1 MPGRRVR
8 SLHIALRGHL
18 AYASRQQEFVSGEA
32 QAVAS
37 TITVPLWVAIA
48 AVVLA
53 LVALIDRLFSPAIGW
68 WLRRRANRAIDELN
82 QRLRLKIP
90 PFKLARRRQL
100 IEQLLFDPEVLKAV
114 EDEAKARGE
123 PKSVTYARARRYAKE
138 IIPAFSAYTYF
149 RVGASLAKRLSTA
162 LYRVRIGAFEE
173 ASLYQVPDDASVVF
187 VINHRSNM
195 DYVLVT
201 YMVSENS
208 ALSYAVGEWARVW
221 MLQSLIRAMGGY
233 FVRRDSS
240 NPLYRKVLAR
250 YVHMATASGVAQ
262 AVFPEGGLTRDG
274 ALRPP
279 KLGILSYMVAGFDPA
294 GPRDVVFVPVGLNY
308 DRVLEDRIQVAA
320 AATAQGERPRFAFN
334 PVVLASFLLRSLWL
348 RVRGGWYRYGYAC
361 VSFGRPL
368 SLREY
373 VRDRAIDFRSL
384 APEPR
389 FAEIERLGQRL
400 MREVGRVVPAL
411 PVSLVATAVLAGGE
425 RGLSSLELKGAVF
438 DLMRRLTAG
447 GAHVHIP
454 RQDQEYAVEV
464 GLRMLRLRH
473 MVEEQDGVY
482 RANPGETKLLAYY
495 ANAIAHLA
503 GGTADRAGVAAPPAA
518 VTT

>member
-1 MPGRRVR
+1 
-8 SLHIALRGHL
+8 
-18 AYASRQQEFVSGEA
+18 
-32 QAVAS
+32 VAS
-37 TITVPLWVAIA
+37 SVTVPLWVAVAIA
-48 AVVLA
+48 ILAV
-53 LVALIDRLFSPAIGW
+53 VALIDRLFGPALGW
-68 WLRRRANRAIDELN
+68 WLSRRANRAIDELN

-100 IEQLLFDPEVLKAV
+100 IEQLMFDPEVLKAV

-123 PKSVTYARARRYAKE
+123 PKSIAHARARRYARE
-138 IIPAFSAYTYF
+138 IIPSFSAYAYF
-149 RVGASLAKRLSTA
+149 RVGASLAKRISTS
-162 LYRVRIGAFEE
+162 LYRVRVGAFDEE
-173 ASLYQVPDDASVVF
+173 TLFQVPDDASVVF

-201 YMVSENS
+201 YLVSENS
-208 ALSYAVGEWARVW
+208 ALSYAVGEWAQVW

-279 KLGILSYMVAGFDPA
+279 KLGILSYMVSGFDPQ
-294 GPRDVVFVPVGLNY
+294 GPRDIVFVPVGLNY

-320 AATAQGERPRFAFN
+320 AGTPKGERPRFAFN
-334 PVVLASFLLRSLWL
+334 PFVLMGFLMRGLWL
-348 RVRGGWYRYGYAC
+348 RLRGRWHRFGYAC
-361 VSFGRPL
+361 VGFGRPL

-373 VRDRAIDFRSL
+373 LRDRAIDIRALSS
-384 APEPR
+384 EQR
-389 FAEIERLGQRL
+389 HAEIDGLGQRL
-400 MREVGRVVPAL
+400 MREVGRVVPVL
-411 PVSLVATAVLAGGE
+411 PVSLVATAILAAGE

-438 DLMRRLTAG
+438 DLMQRLTAA

-454 RQDQEYAVEV
+454 RHDQEYAVEV
-464 GLRMLRLRH
+464 GLRMLLLRRL
-473 MVEEQDGVY
+473 VELKDGLY
-482 RANPGETKLLAYY
+482 RASPEEVALLTYY
-495 ANAIAHLA
+495 ANAIAHLV
-503 GGTADRAGVAAPPAA
+503 TPDRAASAA
-518 VTT
+518 VATGS

>member
-1 MPGRRVR
+1 MGSSITLP
-8 SLHIALRGHL
+8 LWL
-18 AYASRQQEFVSGEA
+18 
-32 QAVAS
+32 AVA
-37 TITVPLWVAIA
+37 VAI
-48 AVVLA
+48 LA
-53 LVALIDRLFSPAIGW
+53 LVALIDRLFSPALGW

-114 EDEAKARGE
+114 EDEAKAQGE
-123 PKSVTYARARRYAKE
+123 PKSVAYARARRYAKE

-149 RVGASLAKRLSTA
+149 RLGTSLARRISTA
-162 LYRVRIGAFEE
+162 LYRVRIGALEE
-173 ASLYQVPDDASVVF
+173 AALTQVPEDASVVF

-201 YMVSENS
+201 YLVSESS

-221 MLQSLIRAMGGY
+221 MLQGLIRAMGGY

-250 YVHMATASGVAQ
+250 FVHMATASGVAQ

-274 ALRPP
+274 SLRPP
-279 KLGILSYMVAGFDPA
+279 KLGILSYMVSGFDPA
-294 GPRDVVFVPVGLNY
+294 GPRDIVFVPVGLNY

-320 AATAQGERPRFAFN
+320 ARTPQGERPRFAFN
-334 PVVLASFLLRSLWL
+334 PQVLVGFLLRSLWL
-348 RVRGGWYRYGYAC
+348 RLRGGWYRYGYAC

-373 VRDRAIDFRSL
+373 MRDRAIDFRAL
-384 APEPR
+384 AAEPR

-411 PVSLVATAVLAGGE
+411 PVSMVATVILAGGE

-438 DLMRRLTAG
+438 DLMQRLRAN

-464 GLRMLRLRH
+464 GLRMLMLRH
-473 MVEEQDGVY
+473 LVEEQDGVY
-482 RANPGETKLLAYY
+482 RANPNEAVLLAYY

-503 GGTADRAGVAAPPAA
+503 AGPAA
-518 VTT
+518 RMATMAEPAITPATT